1 MLWRRWFA
9 HGYMAPDFGGG
20 GVAVEVEGGATGRI
34 SRRDVA
40 IVIAT
45 MFGVGVG
52 FGAAVPLMSLRLNA
66 LGAEPWLIGLNAAM
80 GPLAV
85 IIAGP
90 ILPRLIQRFGAISV
104 MWVGL
109 LFGIAMTL
117 PLPFVPPL
125 PWWLPLRFVVGMSI
139 AAQWIAAEVWLNVGT
154 NLANRGLV
162 MSTYAS
168 VFVGGF
174 AIGPL
179 LLLLTGTE
187 GVLPFLLITGAIA
200 TSVIPLSLGVSA
212 AGKAATRALPA
223 ERPADLA
230 ALLSSPLLV
239 VAAFASGAADMS
251 IITHLPVHALKHG
264 VEKESVAAIV
274 GIFVLGNALLQIP
287 IGWLA
292 DKVGRIPMLIFCALG
307 GFIGALIL
315 PAALAAGWLVWPM
328 MLLWGACVFGVYT
341 VSVSLLGDR
350 FAGGQVAAANT
361 VFIII
366 YEIGSSLGPVGAG
379 FAMQAAPDL
388 GLVAVLAG
396 LNLVIIA
403 ACFIRSRR

>member
-1 MLWRRWFA
+1 MT
-9 HGYMAPDFGGG
+9 
-20 GVAVEVEGGATGRI
+20 VEVTGEPAGRVT
-34 SRRDVA
+34 RRDIA

-66 LGAEPWLIGLNAAM
+66 LGAEPWLIGLNSAM

-85 IIAGP
+85 IVAGP

-104 MWVGL
+104 IWAGL
-109 LFGIAMTL
+109 LFGVVMTL

-125 PWWLPLRFVVGMSI
+125 PWWLPLRFIVGLSI

-154 NLANRGLV
+154 TLANRGLV

-168 VFVGGF
+168 IFVGGF
-174 AIGPL
+174 AIGPIL
-179 LLLLTGTE
+179 LQMTGTE
-187 GVLPFLLITGAIA
+187 GVLPFLLITAAIA
-200 TSVIPLSLGVSA
+200 TSVIPLSFGVSA
-212 AGKAATRALPA
+212 AAKAATKALPA

-251 IITHLPVHALKHG
+251 IITHLPVYALNHRIDEQSVIAMVG
-264 VEKESVAAIV
+264 V
-274 GIFVLGNALLQIP
+274 FVLGNALLQIP
-287 IGWLA
+287 IGWVA

-307 GFIGALIL
+307 GLAGAVIL
-315 PAALAAGWLVWPM
+315 PTALAAGWLIWPM

-366 YEIGSSLGPVGAG
+366 YELGSSLGPIGAG
-379 FAMQAAPDL
+379 IAMQTAPDL

-396 LNLVIIA
+396 LNIVILAI
-403 ACFIRSRR
+403 CFGSSFAGSLQRRR